1 MKKLISIILSL
12 ALVACMFAMNV
23 GAEDLGDKTLGQVGS
38 YKDTEHPADINNGLT
53 DGQFTETNFSKTV
66 KLALGTANSRYAVD
80 ITFAG
85 DYVINVAGLTW
96 DVNNLVYVTTDATV
110 ENKEYTFTVTNYSDK
125 SVSVAAAGNVSNDV
139 TGVTVEFNTTSVAG
153 DLTTNTSTAS
163 AINCVITGNAGGDN
177 TANYATFKADLKST
191 SWKATVDALVNNKTQ
206 TEFTLATFTV
216 TVSK

>member
-23 GAEDLGDKTLGQVGS
+23 GAVDITAPGSNNVVGTHGGSKGLDNGIDADDFDSESAKALVKLTLG
-38 YKDTEHPADINNGLT
+38 A
-53 DGQFTETNFSKTV
+53 
-66 KLALGTANSRYAVD
+66 ANSKYAVD

-96 DVNNLVYVTTDATV
+96 DVDNLVYVTTDATV

-125 SVSVAAAGNVSNDV
+125 SVSVAATGVVDNAV
-139 TGVTVEFNTTSVAG
+139 TGVSVEFNTTSVAG

-163 AINCVITGNAGGDN
+163 EINCVITGNAGGDEN
-177 TANYATFKADLKST
+177 ANYATFKADLKST
-191 SWKATVDALVNNKTQ
+191 NWKDTVDKLVNNKTEV
-206 TEFTLATFTV
+206 EFTLATFTI
-216 TVSK
+216 TVAK

>member
-1 MKKLISIILSL
+1 MEKLISIILSL
-12 ALVACMFAMNV
+12 ALVACMFGMTV
-23 GAEDLGDKTLGQVGS
+23 GAVEITAPGTNNVVG
-38 YKDTEHPADINNGLT
+38 THGGNNELNNGV
-53 DGQFTETNFSKTV
+53 DANAFSSESAEALV
-66 KLALGTANSRYAVD
+66 KLTLGTANSKYAVD

-96 DVNNLVYVTTDATV
+96 DVNNLVYVTTGATV

-125 SVSVAAAGNVSNDV
+125 SVSVVANGVVSNDV
-139 TGVTVEFNTTSVAG
+139 TGVSVEFNTTSVAG

-163 AINCVITGNAGGDN
+163 TINCVITGNAGGDT